1 MERTT
6 ATTENNHQPI
16 SHSPHNNPSIAAA
29 SLFGMAITAVL
40 FAILGFCI
48 GLDRA
53 PGSFYAYGLS
63 CFFWPIVSMT
73 VLGSLVGGSLGFV
86 FGSIAH
92 ASDVAPEE
100 TPATISTR
108 ETTTVPHNRLTLHL
122 PRH

>member
-6 ATTENNHQPI
+6 VNTESNHHPI

-29 SLFGMAITAVL
+29 SLYGMAITAVL

-73 VLGSLVGGSLGFV
+73 ALGCAVGGSLGFV

-100 TPATISTR
+100 SEATIVVKESKP
-108 ETTTVPHNRLTLHL
+108 VSHNRLTLHL